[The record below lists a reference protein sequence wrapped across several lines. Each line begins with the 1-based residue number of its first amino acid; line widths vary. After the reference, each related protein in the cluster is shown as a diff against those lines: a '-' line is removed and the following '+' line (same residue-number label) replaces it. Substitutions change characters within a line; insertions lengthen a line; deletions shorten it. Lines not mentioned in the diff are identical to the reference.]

1 MSHKLAIHEEFMLLA
16 LREETGTFRTSRPVE
31 YSLAAAIL
39 SELLLNKYIELDD
52 SRKKNK
58 LVIPVKASGTGNQI
72 LDESLQKINEAKRRG
87 SLKTWV
93 VRIANIKKLKHRI
106 ARELCHK
113 SILRT
118 DEDKV
123 LLIFTRK
130 IYPELNPHPELELV
144 ERLRN
149 VIFTDSDNVKP
160 EDAILIAL
168 AKQNGLLRK
177 KFDKQEL
184 KSRKDRIKMISEGSV
199 TAKAAKEV
207 MDAIA
212 AVVITSVVVPG

>member
-16 LREETGTFRTSRPVE
+16 LREETGTFRTSRPDE

-58 LVIPVKASGTGNQI
+58 LVIPVKSSGTGNQI

-144 ERLRN
+144 ERLRD

>member
-1 MSHKLAIHEEFMLLA
+1 
-16 LREETGTFRTSRPVE
+16 
-31 YSLAAAIL
+31 
-39 SELLLNKYIELDD
+39 
-52 SRKKNK
+52 
-58 LVIPVKASGTGNQI
+58 
-72 LDESLQKINEAKRRG
+72 LQKINEAKRRG

-144 ERLRN
+144 ERLRD

-199 TAKAAKEV
+199 TAKATKEV

>member
-58 LVIPVKASGTGNQI
+58 LVIPVKSSGTGNQI

-199 TAKAAKEV
+199 TAKATKEV